1 MKHLEA
7 PMNINMNFYSYLHK
21 QIPILIFISVTMGPI
36 YVYASWIF
44 TKSLDAMLLWL
55 AILLVFSLYGHK
67 LYKNYRSKSV
77 TFQEKDD
84 WFLKARLFL
93 FSYFSMWTVVFIFS
107 VDSNIT
113 HMHYVAV
120 AAQLGIIVVSATFL
134 VSQRTLAIFTL
145 ASLATPLIIY
155 FILIGEFYSY
165 LLAFFTFVLS
175 GVLMYSTLNTN
186 KYIEK
191 NRFRAYHDY
200 LTHLGN
206 RHFFIELL
214 QDNIYSQTKE
224 QEYSAI
230 ILIDLDNFKTV
241 NDSLGH
247 DIGDLLLIEVASR
260 IQKLCTEQYAYAARL
275 GGDEFCILSATF
287 KTHKE
292 CTWGTIEL
300 AKELLSVIKNIYNIE
315 ENSIYISASM
325 GISIIDNSNI
335 DASTFLKEADIAMYE
350 AKLHGRNRFM
360 FFNKELSDK
369 ANKKLEIDRLLHFAL
384 ANNEIYLM
392 YQPQVNA
399 YSQIVGC
406 EVLVRWNNPVLGVV
420 PPDAFIPVAEM
431 SGFVLQLGRYILE
444 ESFKTLKEWSQKGIH
459 LEQFSINISMKQI
472 VHVSFVEEVQMLVKK
487 YLDESLCSKLMF
499 EITESSVADD
509 IEELIATMREL
520 QKIGIRFS
528 MDDFGTGYSS
538 LSYLQ
543 KLPIYELKIDQSFLV
558 HLDAQEE
565 HKTMVLTILS
575 IAKALKLSVVAEGV
589 EYLSQK
595 EFLVQ
600 SECDILQGYLF
611 SKPVL
616 KEDFMR
622 LLL

>member
-1 MKHLEA
+1 MA
-7 PMNINMNFYSYLHK
+7 
-21 QIPILIFISVTMGPI
+21 PI
-36 YVYASWIF
+36 YIYASWIF
-44 TKSLDAMLLWL
+44 TKSLDNAFLWL
-55 AILLVFSLYGHK
+55 SLVFVLSLFGYKLHK
-67 LYKNYRSKSV
+67 DYTAKNLNL
-77 TFQEKDD
+77 QEKDD

-93 FSYFSMWTVVFIFS
+93 FSYFSMWTIMFITS
-107 VDSNIT
+107 VDSNIVQ
-113 HMHYVAV
+113 MHYIAV
-120 AAQLGIIVVSATFL
+120 AAQLGIIVVSATLL
-134 VSQRTLAIFTL
+134 VSQRALALFTL
-145 ASLATPLIIY
+145 ASLTVPLVIY

-165 LLAFFTFVLS
+165 LLVFFSLVMG
-175 GVLMYSTLNTN
+175 GVLTYSTLNTN
-186 KYIEK
+186 RYIEK
-191 NRFRAYHDY
+191 SRFQAYNDY

-214 QDNIYSQTKE
+214 QDSINSQEKY

-230 ILIDLDNFKTV
+230 ILLDLDNFKTV

-247 DIGDLLLIEVASR
+247 DIGDMLLIEVAKR
-260 IQKLCTEQYAYAARL
+260 IQELCIDHYAYAARL
-275 GGDEFCILSATF
+275 GGDEFCILTPAFRTNQ
-287 KTHKE
+287 E
-292 CTWGTIEL
+292 CVESTMEL
-300 AKELLSVIKNIYNIE
+300 AKELLYTIKNTYNIE

-325 GISIIDNSNI
+325 GISIIDNPDI
-335 DASTFLKEADIAMYE
+335 DANTFLKEADIAMYE
-350 AKLHGRNRFM
+350 SKLHGRNRFM

-384 ANNEIYLM
+384 TNDEIYLM

-399 YSQIVGC
+399 NSNIVGC
-406 EVLVRWNNPVLGVV
+406 EVLVRWNNEVLGFV
-420 PPDAFIPVAEM
+420 PPDAFIPIAET

-444 ESFKTLKEWSQKGIH
+444 ESFKTFKEWSQKGIN

-472 VHVSFVEEVQMLVKK
+472 LHASFVEEVQSLVKK
-487 YLDESLCSKLMF
+487 YLNASLCSKLIF
-499 EITESSVADD
+499 EITETSVAEDV
-509 IEELIATMREL
+509 EKLIATMHEL
-520 QKIGIRFS
+520 QKLGIKFS

-558 HLDAQEE
+558 HLDGHEQN
-565 HKTMVLTILS
+565 KTMVLTILS

-589 EYLSQK
+589 EHLSQK
-595 EFLVQ
+595 EFLV
-600 SECDILQGYLF
+600 ENNCDILQGYLF